1 MQNNGDIEGLTEISC
16 IAGCICRNDVIVL
29 LMLEIFKDESASE
42 VEDQTNVKSSEDPT
56 DLELEVMEQGRL
68 IIQLKEMIR
77 ERDETL
83 NNKDTEIKVSC
94 LYLK

>member
-1 MQNNGDIEGLTEISC
+1 M
-16 IAGCICRNDVIVL
+16 
-29 LMLEIFKDESASE
+29 KDESASE

-83 NNKDTEIKVSC
+83 NNKETEIKVSC
-94 LYLK
+94 LHLKSISSYMFLSSLKKHHRIFLKNQES